1 MVLNK
6 LVAAIGLFGL
16 GTAGCGGGGGGGGGV
31 GGGGADAGDS
41 AAVLATTSIWAD
53 VASGVGCGVEIPAL
67 IPPGADPHTFE
78 PSLRDRGAV
87 ERAATVIANGLE
99 LEASVEPMLQT
110 AAGEQGVDV
119 IEMTIDIDVLSTEED
134 DTEEDEAED
143 DEHPAGETPPEDDG
157 HAHAEGGD
165 PHVWQDPRRVAG
177 TLDTI
182 ATALAANDIST
193 CTDAYRAELVALDAE
208 IEALLA
214 AIPDDAR
221 VLVTSHD
228 SLAYFADRYGFEIV
242 GTVIPSTSTLVE
254 TNAADLAEL
263 AEAIEAHDVPAI
275 FTEELEST
283 ADADALAERLG
294 VEVVPIVTDSLTD
307 DPATDTYVE
316 MMRHNATLI
325 AEALAP

>member
-1 MVLNK
+1 MVLTRIAVPLA
-6 LVAAIGLFGL
+6 LVVA
-16 GTAGCGGGGGGGGGV
+16 TAGCGGS
-31 GGGGADAGDS
+31 GGGAGDDDGGSGGGTNDAD
-41 AAVLATTSIWAD
+41 AAPVLATTTIWAD
-53 VASGVGCGVEIPAL
+53 VTSGVGCGAEVPSLIPA
-67 IPPGADPHTFE
+67 GADPHTFE
-78 PSLRDRGAV
+78 PSLRDREAV
-87 ERAATVIANGLE
+87 ERATTVIANGLE
-99 LEASVEPMLQT
+99 LEASVEPMLQ
-110 AAGEQGVDV
+110 AAADTRGVNV
-119 IEMTIDIDVLSTEED
+119 IEMTLDIDVLTSA
-134 DTEEDEAED
+134 EDEEHAAGETTAQD
-143 DEHPAGETPPEDDG
+143 DEHG
-157 HAHAEGGD
+157 HAEGGD

-193 CTDAYRAELVALDAE
+193 CTDEYRAELVALDAA

-214 AIPDDAR
+214 DIPDDAR

-242 GTVIPSTSTLVE
+242 GTVIPSTSTLAE

-263 AEAIEAHDVPAI
+263 ADAIEARNVPAI

-283 ADADALAERLG
+283 SDADALAERLG
-294 VEVVPIVTDSLTD
+294 VQVVPIVTDSLTD